1 MRDITGFMNELPAK
15 IALIDDDVTF
25 AQMLHTYLGKKG
37 METQVFNA
45 ATSALEVLAKD
56 KFDLIITD
64 YRMPGIDGLELLQ
77 QLRGANAE
85 TPVILLT
92 SYGDISMAVRSMKA
106 GAVDYLTK
114 PVNPEELLALVKNTL
129 QSPAKKEV
137 APTSTKSS
145 TEVKTDQPK
154 DFVLG
159 KSPQTKLLLEHLAL
173 VGPTN
178 MSVLIQGESGTGK
191 EYVAKRIHQH
201 SKRNAEPFV
210 AIDCGALSKD
220 LAASELF
227 GHKKGS
233 FTGALHDKT
242 GQFKHAN
249 GGTLFLDEIGNLGY
263 EVQVKLL
270 RALQEKVIRP
280 LGADEDVKVD
290 VRLIA
295 ATNEN
300 LKDAIKNGEFRE
312 DLYHRLNEFKL
323 ELSPLRS
330 RPEEIEQFANYF
342 LQEANVELEKEL
354 KAFDQDCM
362 QALVE
367 YSWPG
372 NLRELKN
379 VVKRAAL
386 LSPNDVV
393 LLQALPSEVL
403 HNQGAPV
410 SNSNTT
416 DLKELESTME
426 REKILEAMEKVRYN
440 KSKAAKLLNID
451 RKTLYNKL
459 KLYGLD
465 M

>member
-1 MRDITGFMNELPAK
+1 MKDANAR
-15 IALIDDDVTF
+15 IALIDDDTTF
-25 AQMLHTYLGKKG
+25 VQMLHTYLSKHGFV
-37 METQVFNA
+37 TQVFGSATNA
-45 ATSALEVLAKD
+45 QEVLVKD

-64 YRMPGIDGLELLQ
+64 YRMPGMDGLELLQ
-77 QLRGANAE
+77 QLKGANAE

-92 SYGDISMAVRSMKA
+92 SYGDIGLAVRSMKA

-129 QSPAKKEV
+129 QQQEKRQHIPVNTSPVKPVQRA
-137 APTSTKSS
+137 SS
-145 TEVKTDQPK
+145 SSN
-154 DFVLG
+154 FVSG
-159 KSPQTKLLLEHLAL
+159 KSPQTKLLLEHLSL

-191 EYVAKRIHQH
+191 EYIAQRIHEH
-201 SKRNAEPFV
+201 SKRKQQPFV

-233 FTGALHDKT
+233 FTGALGDKT
-242 GQFKHAN
+242 GQFKHAD
-249 GGTLFLDEIGNLGY
+249 GGTLFLDEIGNLSY
-263 EVQVKLL
+263 EVQIKLL

-280 LGADEDVKVD
+280 LGSDEDIKVD

-300 LKDAIKNGEFRE
+300 LRDAIKDGDFRE

-323 ELSPLRS
+323 DLSPLRS
-330 RPEEIEQFANYF
+330 RPEEIEQFARF
-342 LQEANVELEKEL
+342 FLEKANEDLEKDL
-354 KAFDQDCM
+354 KGFEADCM
-362 QALVE
+362 EALLA

-386 LSPNDVV
+386 LSPGESV

-403 HNQGAPV
+403 HNQGTV
-410 SNSNTT
+410 ISSSNTT

-426 REKILEAMEKVRYN
+426 RQKILEAMEKVRYN

-465 M
+465 I

>member
-1 MRDITGFMNELPAK
+1 MKDSSSR
-15 IALIDDDVTF
+15 IALIDDDTTF
-25 AQMLHTYLGKKG
+25 VQMLHAYLNKHGYDTK
-37 METQVFNA
+37 VFGSATNA
-45 ATSALEVLAKD
+45 QEVLVKD
-56 KFDLIITD
+56 RFDLIITD
-64 YRMPGIDGLELLQ
+64 YRMPGMDGLELLQ
-77 QLRGANAE
+77 QLQGANAE

-92 SYGDISMAVRSMKA
+92 SYGDIGLAVRSMKA

-129 QSPAKKEV
+129 HQKTKKPAATV
-137 APTSTKSS
+137 A
-145 TEVKTDQPK
+145 QPPK
-154 DFVLG
+154 RTPATPNQVFVSG
-159 KSPQTKLLLEHLAL
+159 KSAQTKLLLEHLSL

-191 EYVAKRIHQH
+191 EYIAQRIHDH
-201 SKRNAEPFV
+201 SKRKQQAFV

-233 FTGALHDKT
+233 FTGALGDKT
-242 GQFKHAN
+242 GQFKHAD
-249 GGTLFLDEIGNLGY
+249 GGTLFLDEIGNLSY

-280 LGADEDVKVD
+280 LGSDEDIKVD

-300 LKDAIKNGEFRE
+300 LRDAIKAGDFRE

-323 ELSPLRS
+323 DLSPLRS
-330 RPEEIEQFANYF
+330 RQEEIEQFARFF
-342 LQEANVELEKEL
+342 LQQANTDLEKDLQGFE
-354 KAFDQDCM
+354 DDCM
-362 QALVE
+362 DALLA

-386 LSPNDVV
+386 LSPGDTV

-403 HNQGAPV
+403 HNQGTAIST
-410 SNSNTT
+410 SNST

-426 REKILEAMEKVRYN
+426 RQKILEAMEKVRYN

-465 M
+465 I